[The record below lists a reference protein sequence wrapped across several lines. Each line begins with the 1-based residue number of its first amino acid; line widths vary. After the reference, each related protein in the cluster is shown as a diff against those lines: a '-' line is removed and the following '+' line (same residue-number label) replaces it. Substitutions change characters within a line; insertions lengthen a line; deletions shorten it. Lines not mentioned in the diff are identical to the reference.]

1 MTQHLLRLKLM
12 TTFEW
17 AVSPR
22 GFANYTYHENTEEL
36 SRSIGIAGVLYDSDR
51 TCYRVHL
58 SYHFTELVPL
68 NAYIRKHKY
77 PTLEAAKR
85 AVERKVPPLIAV
97 LKIQGRPL

>member
-1 MTQHLLRLKLM
+1 M

-17 AVSPR
+17 LPPR
-22 GFANYTYHENTEEL
+22 VDGGSCNYIYHENTEEL
-36 SRSIGIAGVLYDSDR
+36 SRSIGVAGVYYIEGKD
-51 TCYRVHL
+51 TYRVFL
-58 SYHFTELVPL
+58 SYHFNELVPP
-68 NAYIRKHKY
+68 NAYILKHKY

>member
-1 MTQHLLRLKLM
+1 M

-22 GFANYTYHENTEEL
+22 GFANYTYHEDTEEL
-36 SRSIGIAGVLYDSDR
+36 SRSIGIAGVFHISHKLKNH
-51 TCYRVHL
+51 YRVSL
-58 SYHFTELVPL
+58 SHHFTDLVPP

-97 LKIQGRPL
+97 LKIQGIQI

>member
-1 MTQHLLRLKLM
+1 M

-17 AVSPR
+17 ATSPR

-36 SRSIGIAGVLYDSDR
+36 SRSIGVAGVYHVSNKLKNH
-51 TCYRVHL
+51 YRAHL
-58 SYHFTELVPL
+58 SYHFNDLVPL

-77 PTLEAAKR
+77 PTVDAAKR

-97 LKIQGRPL
+97 LKIQGIQI